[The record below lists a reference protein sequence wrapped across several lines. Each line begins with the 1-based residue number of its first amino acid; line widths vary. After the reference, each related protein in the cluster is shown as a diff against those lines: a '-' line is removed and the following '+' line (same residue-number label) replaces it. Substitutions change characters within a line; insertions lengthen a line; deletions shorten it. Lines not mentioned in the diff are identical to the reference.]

1 MSTPLAGLVA
11 LDVAEVHASP
21 ANPRRDNYV
30 DVDDLALSIREN
42 GLIQPIVVQKVPGE
56 DGYRIVAGHRRFAA
70 VVRLGWTKVP
80 AIVRR
85 DMLPDEELLAMLV
98 ENGQRTDLD
107 PIEEA
112 RAIRQLMAGGLT
124 EADVAR
130 RIGRARSTVMS
141 RLALLKLPVQEQEQ
155 IRAGHLPPTRALAT
169 ATAARQEERLRQA
182 GRPVGR
188 PKGRATTPYFSEA
201 HPLAKAVREQCDH
214 RGRPKVGKVG
224 CGPCWEQ
231 VIREDAASAY
241 STGYAAD
248 HVKVVSL

>member
-11 LDVAEVHASP
+11 LDVAELHASP
-21 ANPRRDNYV
+21 ANPRRDSFAE
-30 DVDDLALSIREN
+30 VDDLALSIREN

-56 DGYRIVAGHRRFAA
+56 DGFRIVAGHRRFAA
-70 VVRLGWTKVP
+70 VQKLGWSKVP
-80 AIVRR
+80 VIVRR

-98 ENGQRTDLD
+98 ENGQRADLD

-112 RAIRQLMAGGLT
+112 RAIRSLVQGGLT

-130 RIGRARSTVMS
+130 RIGRARSTVLS
-141 RLALLKLPVQEQEQ
+141 RLALLRLPVQEQEQ
-155 IRAGHLPPTRALAT
+155 IRAGHLPATRALAS
-169 ATAARQEERLRQA
+169 ATAARQQERLRAA

-188 PKGRATTPYFSEA
+188 PKGATTKPHFGET
-201 HPLAKAVREQCDH
+201 HPLAKAVRALCDH

-231 VIREDAASAY
+231 AIRDDAATTY

-248 HVKVVSL
+248 HVKVVAL